1 MNWDLTIQNDKH
13 VADQNDF
20 SYECF
25 WSVDFVGTR
34 NAMMISFPSIE
45 DDQTLWRQNIPK
57 SIESSVVSLPIIN
70 YYSS

>member
-1 MNWDLTIQNDKH
+1 MNWDLTIQNDKQ

-34 NAMMISFPSIE
+34 HAMMISVPSIE